1 MSAAVPYLQKLRK
14 PQLAELAE
22 ITDLHNHEDYN
33 KPELVLALDQHLQAN
48 RSIFASDRRL
58 EDYYTRLAMRSRV
71 ASSPAKK
78 DLKREITPSTDGVTR
93 RRTTRPKEEPLP
105 TDDSDS
111 PSLSRTPARDLVTVQ
126 PPLPPS
132 PAIVTDAIDR
142 QTAELRRSIS
152 EAWTGSGVEER
163 SSALRATVSSAKA
176 VQVIALLLE
185 AVSLF
190 YELLPL
196 RYLTTIP
203 AVRALHTP
211 AYPIKVPDLFVLV
224 DSVFWAPFSLWL
236 LTSLVLPL
244 VAAYFF
250 NFRLNSVSSRRKEE
264 GGGVGS
270 FDPLSFNLAKA
281 IIAYFVYGR
290 DFDFWGAYVYL
301 TLHKV
306 NMAVPGQWRGTVAG
320 AAIGAVGALYEE
332 ILRR

>member
-22 ITDLHNHEDYN
+22 ITDLRNHEDYN

-48 RSIFASDRRL
+48 HSIFATDK
-58 EDYYTRLAMRSRV
+58 RLANYYSRLATRSRGV
-71 ASSPAKK
+71 SSPAKR
-78 DLKREITPSTDGVTR
+78 DLKHEVTPPTDGVAR
-93 RRTTRPKEEPLP
+93 RRTTRLKEEPVP

-142 QTAELRRSIS
+142 QTAEIRRSIS

-163 SSALRATVSSAKA
+163 SSALRATLSSAKA
-176 VQVIALLLE
+176 IQVIALLLE
-185 AVSLF
+185 AASLVH
-190 YELLPL
+190 ELLPL

-203 AVRALHTP
+203 AVQALHTP

-224 DSVFWAPFSLWL
+224 DGVFWAPISLWL

-244 VAAYFF
+244 LASYFF
-250 NFRLNSVSSRRKEE
+250 NFRLNSASRGK
-264 GGGVGS
+264 GGGASS
-270 FDPLSFNLAKA
+270 FDPLSFNLVKA
-281 IIAYFVYGR
+281 LVSYFVYGR
-290 DFDFWGAYVYL
+290 DFDFFGAYVFS
-301 TLHKV
+301 TVHKV
-306 NMAVPGQWRGTVAG
+306 DMAVPGQWRGTVAG
-320 AAIGAVGALYEE
+320 AVIGIVGTLYEE